1 MEEQR
6 PRMIVVD
13 CSVLIAG
20 LLPDEVEVQAQALL
34 EDLQQGVSVV
44 VVPALFYQEV
54 SNVLLMAYRRK
65 RISREVL
72 SQYLDV
78 IAMLPLKVDTAA
90 ATQSSTMKAVCEL
103 AEKHGLTT
111 YDASYLELSIRLR
124 LPLAT
129 LDSDLYNAAVA
140 VDVAYQMTTN

>member
-1 MEEQR
+1 M
-6 PRMIVVD
+6 MVVD

-34 EDLQQGVSVV
+34 EDLQHGVSVV
-44 VVPALFYQEV
+44 VVPSLFYQEV

-78 IAMLPLKVDTAA
+78 VARLPLRIDTAA
-90 ATQSSTMKAVCEL
+90 ATQSGTMKIVCEL

-111 YDASYLELSIRLR
+111 YDASYLELAIRLD

-129 LDSDLYNAAVA
+129 LDSDLYNAAVE
-140 VDVAYQMTTN
+140 VDVAYQMTMN

>member
-1 MEEQR
+1 
-6 PRMIVVD
+6 MIVVD

-20 LLPDEVEVQAQALL
+20 LLPDEIEAQAQTLL
-34 EDLQQGVSVV
+34 EDLQHGAVEA
-44 VVPALFYQEV
+44 VVPSLFYQEI

-65 RISREVL
+65 RINREVW

-90 ATQSSTMKAVCEL
+90 ATQSDTMKTVCRL

-111 YDASYLELSIRLR
+111 YDASYLELAIRFD
-124 LPLAT
+124 LPLVT
-129 LDSDLYNAAVA
+129 LDSDLHNAAVEVGVVHQIA
-140 VDVAYQMTTN
+140 PN

>member
-1 MEEQR
+1 M
-6 PRMIVVD
+6 MVVD

-34 EDLQQGVSVV
+34 EDLQHGVSVV
-44 VVPALFYQEV
+44 VVPSLFYQEV

-78 IAMLPLKVDTAA
+78 VARLPLRIDTAA
-90 ATQSSTMKAVCEL
+90 ATQGGTMKTVCEL

-111 YDASYLELSIRLR
+111 YDASYLELAIRLD

-129 LDSDLYNAAVA
+129 LDSDLYNAAVE
-140 VDVAYQMTTN
+140 VEVAYQMTMN

>member
-1 MEEQR
+1 M
-6 PRMIVVD
+6 MVVD

-34 EDLQQGVSVV
+34 KDLQQGVSVV
-44 VVPALFYQEV
+44 VVPSLFYQEV

-90 ATQSSTMKAVCEL
+90 ATQSTTMKTVCEL

-111 YDASYLELSIRLR
+111 YDASYLELSIRLG

-129 LDSDLYNAAVA
+129 LDSDLYNAAVEM
-140 VDVAYQMTTN
+140 DVAYQMTTN